1 VRKLLLVLLILSPFA
16 LLAQEDS
23 TSYEYYD
30 EEAEEEVI
38 VVNPESLN
46 SLKEYKTKKITLR
59 KFDDEKWKAIIGT
72 TNFEEEEEKPKET
85 SQGSIPWNSGILKII
100 SYVLLFAI
108 LGAIVYFIVQNTSV
122 GSKKIKKVQPANDLT
137 STVEDIEAIDLKT
150 MLERAL
156 AGSDL
161 RLVIRV
167 YYLTLLHKLHES
179 GNIVWKKNKTNL
191 DYLLEL
197 LTKGSYYDEVRHLT
211 RAYETVWYGEQ
222 PITAAV
228 YDQLVADF
236 KKINQ
241 QLSFPKPA

>member
-1 VRKLLLVLLILSPFA
+1 MRKLLLVWLFAWPFA

-23 TSYEYYD
+23 TAYEYYD
-30 EEAEEEVI
+30 EATEEEIV

-46 SLKEYKTKKITLR
+46 SIKEYKTQKITIR
-59 KFDDEKWKAIIGT
+59 KFEDEKWKAIIGT
-72 TNFEEEEEKPKET
+72 TNFEEEEEKPKEA
-85 SQGSIPWNSGILKII
+85 SPGSMPWNNGILKII

-108 LGAIVYFIVQNTSV
+108 LGAIVYFIVQNTSI
-122 GSKKIKKVQPANDLT
+122 GSKRVKKEQTANDLT
-137 STVEDIEAIDLKT
+137 SPVEDIEAIDLNK
-150 MLERAL
+150 MLEQAL
-156 AGSDL
+156 AGDDL

-197 LTKGSYYDEVRHLT
+197 LTKGTYYDEVRHLT

-222 PITAAV
+222 PMTAAG

-241 QLSFPKPA
+241 QLSFTKPA

>member
-1 VRKLLLVLLILSPFA
+1 MENHHRHHK
-16 LLAQEDS
+16 
-23 TSYEYYD
+23 
-30 EEAEEEVI
+30 
-38 VVNPESLN
+38 
-46 SLKEYKTKKITLR
+46 
-59 KFDDEKWKAIIGT
+59 
-72 TNFEEEEEKPKET
+72 FEEEEEKPKEA
-85 SQGSIPWNSGILKII
+85 SPGSIPWNSGILKII

-108 LGAIVYFIVQNTSV
+108 LGAIVYFIVQNTSM
-122 GSKKIKKVQPANDLT
+122 GSKRVKKEQTANDLT
-137 STVEDIEAIDLKT
+137 SPVEDIEAIDLNT

-156 AGSDL
+156 AGGDL

-222 PITAAV
+222 PMTAAV

-241 QLSFPKPA
+241 QLSFPKSA